1 MPIFMYQFKYTPA
14 AWAGFIKKPEDRG
27 ALVDELLKGLGGR
40 LISIYYTTG
49 EWDGLVIYEA
59 PDEIKALASI
69 RTIVSPGHIAET
81 RTSLLYATIP
91 DMMNALKAAKV
102 LRFRGMPRGLPPEE
116 PPPA

>member
-14 AWAGFIKKPEDRG
+14 AWAGFVKKPEDRG

-59 PDEIKALASI
+59 PDANVALAALVAIIAPGHLMETQTCLLYTMKDMMKAL
-69 RTIVSPGHIAET
+69 ET
-81 RTSLLYATIP
+81 AK
-91 DMMNALKAAKV
+91 ALK
-102 LRFRGMPRGLPPEE
+102 FRGIAGALPSQ
-116 PPPA
+116 AFS

>member
-14 AWAGFIKKPEDRG
+14 AWAGFVKKPEDRG

-59 PDEIKALASI
+59 PDANVALASLVAI
-69 RTIVSPGHIAET
+69 IAPGHLMET
-81 RTSLLYATIP
+81 QTCLLYTMK
-91 DMMNALKAAKV
+91 DMMKALETAKALK
-102 LRFRGMPRGLPPEE
+102 FRGIAGALPSETIS
-116 PPPA
+116 